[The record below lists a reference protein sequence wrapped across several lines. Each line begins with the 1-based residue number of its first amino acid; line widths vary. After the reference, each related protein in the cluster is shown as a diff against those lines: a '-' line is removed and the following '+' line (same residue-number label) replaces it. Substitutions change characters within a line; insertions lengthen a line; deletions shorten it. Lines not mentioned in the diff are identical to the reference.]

1 MMTDN
6 KTLGRFILD
15 GIPPSPRGIPQIEVT
30 FDIDANGILNVSAKD
45 KASGKTQ
52 SVRIDAS
59 TSLSKDEVEKLKK
72 EAEMYA
78 AEDQKKRELIEAKN
92 QAESMIYLAEKSLRD
107 AGEKVPADIKTTVE
121 QKISRVKEV
130 KDGVDTAVIQG
141 ATQEL

>member
-1 MMTDN
+1 
-6 KTLGRFILD
+6 
-15 GIPPSPRGIPQIEVT
+15 
-30 FDIDANGILNVSAKD
+30 
-45 KASGKTQ
+45 
-52 SVRIDAS
+52 
-59 TSLSKDEVEKLKK
+59 LSKDEVEKLKK

-141 ATQEL
+141 ATQELSQELQKVGQFMYNNNNQPQGGEQTPPGGNEEHHDTGPNSDSTSN